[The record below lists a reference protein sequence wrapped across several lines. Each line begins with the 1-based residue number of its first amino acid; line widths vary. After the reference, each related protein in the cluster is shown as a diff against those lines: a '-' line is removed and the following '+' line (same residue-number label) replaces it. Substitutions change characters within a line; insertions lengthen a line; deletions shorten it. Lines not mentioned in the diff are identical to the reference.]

1 MKVLFLHQHFRT
13 PYQGGAIRSYYLA
26 KELVDRGMTAIVITA
41 RNGSKYQNENV
52 DGIDVHYLP
61 IPYHNRFGFFR
72 RIVSFLLFAMKAS
85 SLAVRFRDVDICYA
99 MSVPMTVGI
108 AARRLKHRL
117 NIPYMFEVG
126 DLWPDAPIQM
136 GFIKN
141 TLFKQWLY
149 GLEKKIYRDARSVV
163 GLSPSIVKAVEE
175 KTPDV
180 NVHLITNMADTVF
193 FTPEM
198 KTRALERKF
207 DVENKFVV
215 SYVGAIGLA
224 NGLDHLVAAAR
235 ASQDAA
241 LKVHFMICGDG
252 ALLDGLQKE
261 VRTSALKNFSIIPFQ
276 NRDGVKEILNVTD
289 AVFIS
294 YKPVPILETGS
305 PNKYFDGLA
314 AGKLIIVN
322 FGGWIR
328 EEVERAKCGFYTD
341 PMQPDSFVAG
351 IQQFLKEPARSKE
364 YQQNSRTL
372 AEKKYSR
379 RIQCDRFIR
388 LLETGQTT

>member
-13 PYQGGAIRSYYLA
+13 PYQGGAIRSWYLA
-26 KELVDRGMTAIVITA
+26 KALVDRGMSAIVITA
-41 RNGSKYQNENV
+41 HNGREYQNENV

-61 IPYHNRFGFFR
+61 VPYHNKFGFFR
-72 RIVSFLLFAMKAS
+72 RIVSFLFFAMKAF
-85 SLAVRFRDVDICYA
+85 SLAVKFRDADLCYA
-99 MSVPMTVGI
+99 MSVPLTVGI
-108 AARRLKHRL
+108 TARSLKHRL
-117 NIPYMFEVG
+117 IIPYIFEVG

-141 TLFKQWLY
+141 ALFKQWLY

-163 GLSPSIVKAVEE
+163 GLSPAIVKAVEE
-175 KTPDV
+175 KVPDV
-180 NVHLITNMADTVF
+180 NVHLITNMADTDF
-193 FTPEM
+193 FRPGI
-198 KTRALERKF
+198 RSQALERKF
-207 DVENKFVV
+207 GVENKFVI
-215 SYVGAIGLA
+215 SYIGAIGLA
-224 NGLDHLVAAAR
+224 NGLDHLIAVAK
-235 ASQDAA
+235 ASQDAG
-241 LKVHFMICGDG
+241 LKIHFMICGDG
-252 ALLDGLQKE
+252 ARLDGIVEQK
-261 VRTSALKNFSIIPFQ
+261 TSAGLNNLSVIPFQ

-322 FGGWIR
+322 FGGWVR
-328 EEVERAKCGFYTD
+328 EEVEQAKCGFYTD
-341 PMQPDSFVAG
+341 PLQPDSFAAG
-351 IQQFLKEPARSKE
+351 IQQFLNEPAISKE
-364 YQQNSRTL
+364 YQQNARTL

-388 LLETGQTT
+388 LL